1 MAEGRV
7 RRRMAAIMAA
17 DVVGY
22 TALMAADEAGTYQ
35 HLKELRLTI
44 VEPEIS
50 KRHGRIFKLMGDGL
64 LAEFESAVD
73 AVESAVAIQRELT
86 ERNTASEHRPPI
98 QLRIGIDVGD
108 VIAEGDDLYGEAV
121 NLASRIEQAA
131 TPGNIFLSKAT
142 FDHVKSKLP
151 VAVTDLGSR
160 KLKNIAEEVPLFRV
174 EGSAKEHRGIKS
186 SQAALS
192 KQLLALLLL
201 MAVAYGLFLGW
212 PHISGG
218 SKQATFAKPAVA
230 VLPFAYSGSDDRWRR
245 LSDGITNDIILD
257 LARSRDLL
265 VMAKNATDGYR
276 GKPASPQL
284 VARELDVQYILSG
297 DIQPTEADV
306 RVTAQLARD
315 DGAVVWSEKFAR
327 PIGDIFAI
335 QDELT
340 AKVVSAMAG
349 WQGTIHTVNQTQT
362 LRKNPASYQ
371 AYDYFLLGSIEQ
383 SKMSRDG
390 AIKAR
395 EFYNKA
401 LQLDPKLQRV
411 IRETALTY
419 MIQIDGGTTDNVD
432 EAKAKALEYTQQALA
447 LEPDDPKALI
457 NLGFAYLYYGD
468 FVRAEEPFM
477 RAVELSQSD
486 VDVMILAAGNLFQFG
501 HPEMALELIERAK
514 RLDPHHAYWWNFML
528 RWAYF
533 YARDF
538 KQALEAANKIE
549 SDAPNDLAY
558 VAMINAQLERGE
570 EAKQWAERTLAANP
584 DWSAEYLI
592 GSIGGTARDMES
604 DLLRES
610 ARKAGL
616 PECMSVAQLAKYQNL
631 KRLQACEKQRA
642 AG

>member
-7 RRRMAAIMAA
+7 HRRMAAIMAA

-22 TALMAADEAGTYQ
+22 TALMAADEAGTYEQ
-35 HLKELRLTI
+35 LKDLRVTI
-44 VEPEIS
+44 AEPEIS
-50 KRHGRIFKLMGDGL
+50 NRNGRIFKLMGDGL

-73 AVESAVAIQRELT
+73 AVDCAVVIQQGLL
-86 ERNTASEHRPPI
+86 ERNASSPDRPPI

-131 TPGNIFLSKAT
+131 SPGGIFLSKAT

-151 VAVTDLGSR
+151 FAITDLGSR
-160 KLKNIAEEVPLFRV
+160 KLKNIADEVPLFRV
-174 EGSAKEHRGIKS
+174 EGSSKERRGIKRY
-186 SQAALS
+186 QFVLF
-192 KQLLALLLL
+192 KQLLALLVL
-201 MAVAYGLFLGW
+201 AAAAYGLYLGW
-212 PHISGG
+212 PMIFGD
-218 SKQATFAKPAVA
+218 SKQASFAKPAIA
-230 VLPFAYSGSDDRWRR
+230 VLPFAYTGSDDRWSR

-276 GKPASPQL
+276 GKPASPQQ
-284 VARELDVQYILSG
+284 VARDLDVQYVLSG
-297 DIQPTEADV
+297 DIQPGEANV
-306 RVTAQLARD
+306 RVTAQLARS
-315 DGAVVWSEKFAR
+315 DGAVVWSEKFTR

-340 AKVVSAMAG
+340 AKVVSAVAG
-349 WQGTIHTVNQTQT
+349 WQGTINSFHQSQV
-362 LRKNPASYQ
+362 LRKNPASYR
-371 AYDYFLLGSIEQ
+371 AYDYFLLGSLEQ
-383 SKMSRDG
+383 SKMSREG

-395 EFYNKA
+395 EFYNEA
-401 LQLDPKLQRV
+401 LRLDPTLQRAV
-411 IRETALTY
+411 RETALTY
-419 MIQIDGGTTDNVD
+419 MIQIDGGTADNVD
-432 EAKAKALEYTQQALA
+432 EAKARALEYTQRALA

-457 NLGFAYLYYGD
+457 NLGFSYLYNGD
-468 FVRAEEPFM
+468 FARAEEPFM

-501 HPEMALELIERAK
+501 RPEKALELIERAK
-514 RLDPHHAYWWNFML
+514 RLDPHYAYWWNFML

-538 KQALEAANKIE
+538 EQALEAASKIE

-558 VAMINAQLERGE
+558 LAMIHAQLDRMD
-570 EAKQWAERTLAANP
+570 EAKRLAEKALAADP
-584 DWSAEYLI
+584 DWSAEYLV
-592 GSIGGTARDMES
+592 GTIGGTARDIES

-616 PECMSVAQLAKYQNL
+616 PECMSVSQVAKYQKL
-631 KRLQACEKQRA
+631 KQLQACEKQRA